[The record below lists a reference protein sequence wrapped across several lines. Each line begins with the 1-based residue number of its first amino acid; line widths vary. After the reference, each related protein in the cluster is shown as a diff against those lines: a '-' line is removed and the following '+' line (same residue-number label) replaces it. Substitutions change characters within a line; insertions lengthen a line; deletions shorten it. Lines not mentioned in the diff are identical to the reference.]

1 MWLLQNFENW
11 VQIVTFHQNLLNQE
25 FGWLWKRWGRRVF
38 VKSRAF
44 NVKKNEMII
53 YYIMSRCLVMFLRG
67 GKVNDVE
74 YWWDIVEKLKVN
86 KWSLSKW
93 LTKEKAPINWH
104 FTCQLTRIHE
114 NFKEKYFRTIQI
126 TSWLFERYE
135 RESEWL
141 GCKRQC
147 KKNWKKHHIQTN
159 PNSYLGTW

>member
-1 MWLLQNFENW
+1 MLHYEQVFDNVFE
-11 VQIVTFHQNLLNQE
+11 
-25 FGWLWKRWGRRVF
+25 RRESKCCEVF
-38 VKSRAF
+38 MKHSRKVKSEQVITLQIAQQVNTKNI
-44 NVKKNEMII
+44 NVVQGQLFCRQCKAKFLLETDSPCWW
-53 YYIMSRCLVMFLRG
+53 SR
-67 GKVNDVE
+67 
-74 YWWDIVEKLKVN
+74 
-86 KWSLSKW
+86 S
-93 LTKEKAPINWH
+93 TKEKAPINWH